1 MVAIAHLLA
10 SKTAAKCPDGVPI
23 AFWVPLHHGE
33 FVMPDVISALSP
45 GTERRP
51 IIDLAGGVDE
61 VFGTVVPLE
70 EIPFSAV
77 RSVRGADFVTL

>member
-1 MVAIAHLLA
+1 MFSLLLSTRFKAICY
-10 SKTAAKCPDGVPI
+10 TI
-23 AFWVPLHHGE
+23 
-33 FVMPDVISALSP
+33 
-45 GTERRP
+45 
-51 IIDLAGGVDE
+51 GVDE